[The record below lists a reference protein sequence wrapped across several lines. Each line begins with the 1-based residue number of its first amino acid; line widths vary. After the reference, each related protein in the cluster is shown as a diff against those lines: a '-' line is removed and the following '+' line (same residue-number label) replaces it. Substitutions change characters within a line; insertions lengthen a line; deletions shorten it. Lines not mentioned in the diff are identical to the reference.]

1 MSRNRLPNRRNAQI
15 AMFEHD
21 GRRYRATF
29 GTFGSGA
36 LAEVFLDSGK
46 ADSTLQQHADDSA
59 AYSPVCCC
67 KITYRPHDSAINFR
81 ADPQGSGYLVVREGG
96 RMSTPRWQYTKQRSK
111 TDLRTAVHG
120 HTKHQAAARHCPTC
134 GCTPCQTRA
143 SARCAVKPIASRRHS
158 QSTMQVCRPIG
169 TRCQSANFGIG

>member
-29 GTFGSGA
+29 GIFGNGV

-59 AYSPVCCC
+59 VLVSLLLQNGVSPSTI
-67 KITYRPHDSAINFR
+67 KRSI
-81 ADPQGSGYLVVREGG
+81 SG
-96 RMSTPRWQYTKQRSK
+96 PI
-111 TDLRTAVHG
+111 RTALDIWLGV
-120 HTKHQAAARHCPTC
+120 RH
-134 GCTPCQTRA
+134 
-143 SARCAVKPIASRRHS
+143 HE
-158 QSTMQVCRPIG
+158 
-169 TRCQSANFGIG
+169 